1 MEDGTIN
8 VMSLKNEGFGKIYTK
23 EIQDVRK
30 IECGKELQDSY
41 KEPYIVG
48 VVKRQRM
55 RWIERIQ

>member
-8 VMSLKNEGFGKIYTK
+8 VMSLKNEGFSKIYMK

-30 IECGKELQDSY
+30 IECDKELQDLY

-55 RWIERIQ
+55 RWIEKIQ